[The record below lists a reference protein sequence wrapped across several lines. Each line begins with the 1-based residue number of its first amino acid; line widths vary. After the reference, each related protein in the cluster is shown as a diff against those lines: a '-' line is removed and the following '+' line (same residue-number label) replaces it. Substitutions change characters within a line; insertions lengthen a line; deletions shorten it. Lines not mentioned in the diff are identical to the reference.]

1 MEIKTNEK
9 VHLWKSMSDDQSR
22 FYSLF
27 MVKIKIIHDSFSLIF
42 YVSFFSSSFF
52 PIQIHLP
59 TLQTGMDW
67 DRYLPHS
74 EELDK
79 LYDEFARSA
88 CDNYDL
94 YKLPVEDSTQ
104 ESVGSLFDQ
113 EINASSNEDQEES
126 KLLYEETDPL

>member
-1 MEIKTNEK
+1 
-9 VHLWKSMSDDQSR
+9 
-22 FYSLF
+22 
-27 MVKIKIIHDSFSLIF
+27 MVKIKFIRDSFSLSF
-42 YVSFFSSSFF
+42 YVSFFSFSFF

-79 LYDEFARSA
+79 LYDKFARSA

-104 ESVGSLFDQ
+104 ESIGSLFDQ

-126 KLLYEETDPL
+126 KLLYEETDPLWFCAL

>member
-1 MEIKTNEK
+1 
-9 VHLWKSMSDDQSR
+9 MSDDQSR
-22 FYSLF
+22 FYSIF
-27 MVKIKIIHDSFSLIF
+27 MVKIKFIRDSFSLSF

-67 DRYLPHS
+67 ERYLPHS

-113 EINASSNEDQEES
+113 EINANSNEDQEES